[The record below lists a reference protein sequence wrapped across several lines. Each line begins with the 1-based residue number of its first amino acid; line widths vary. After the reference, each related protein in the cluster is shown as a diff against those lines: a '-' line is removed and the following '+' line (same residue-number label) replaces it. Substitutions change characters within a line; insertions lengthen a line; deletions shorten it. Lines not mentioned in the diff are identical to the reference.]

1 MKKLI
6 PLCLSVLLLVGLTAC
21 SGSSE
26 EDRATQRPAAAR
38 ALRRK
43 VLALV
48 KATQR

>member
-26 EDRATQRPAAAR
+26 EDRATTAR

-43 VLALV
+43 VPALV